1 MKTALVLSGGG
12 AKGAFQAGVI
22 SKLAQQGTQIDLVCG
37 TSAGS
42 LNAAA
47 FAFCGA
53 GEMIDLWQ
61 DIRSWRDVFSLN
73 WSAVT
78 MRADGILG
86 TGPLRKKVKRV
97 IDVAFEDYPS
107 RIPLSVSKVRLE
119 DGRLMFAN
127 GGDQCLVDSV
137 IASCSIPGIISP
149 VIDEFTGDHYVD
161 GGTRENVPLKR
172 AIDLGADRV
181 VVVLC
186 SPWGQNPPRW
196 FGHSGGWFEFV
207 ENAMRALD
215 ITLHEVMV
223 NDIETCLE
231 KNLNPDKRQIE
242 VVIYAP
248 QFEPCGTMDFNPE
261 AIRKAIALGKIAKP
275 VVLQR
280 RDGRAA

>member
-22 SKLAQQGTQIDLVCG
+22 SKLAQQTQIDMVCG

-53 GEMIDLWQ
+53 GELLDLWQ
-61 DIRSWRDVFSLN
+61 DIKSWRDVFSLN
-73 WSAVT
+73 WSSLV
-78 MRADGILG
+78 MRADGILD
-86 TGPLRKKVKRV
+86 TTPLRKKIEKSVGGLSSSCPV
-97 IDVAFEDYPS
+97 
-107 RIPLSVSKVRLE
+107 SVSKVRLE
-119 DGRLMFAN
+119 DGHLMFSN
-127 GGDQCLVDSV
+127 GTDPGFVDSV

-149 VIDEFTGDHYVD
+149 VVDEFTGDHYVD

-172 AIDLGADRV
+172 AINMGADRV
-181 VVVLC
+181 IVVLC

-196 FGHSGGWFEFV
+196 RQSLGGWFGMV
-207 ENAMRALD
+207 DNSMRALD
-215 ITLHEVMV
+215 IILHENMV
-223 NDIETCLE
+223 NDIDTCLE
-231 KNLNPDKRQIE
+231 KNLDPDKRQVE

-275 VVLQR
+275 MILQR
-280 RDGRAA
+280 RNGRAA